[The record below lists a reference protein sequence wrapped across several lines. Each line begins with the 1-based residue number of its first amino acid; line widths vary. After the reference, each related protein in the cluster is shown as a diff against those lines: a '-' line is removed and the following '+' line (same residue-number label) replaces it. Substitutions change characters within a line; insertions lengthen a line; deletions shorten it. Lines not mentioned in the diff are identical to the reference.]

1 MCASGHPK
9 ITFLHPSKLLL
20 QKKKI
25 ENKIEKI
32 STKMTDIK
40 KIVISAPV
48 VSYSNKK
55 HKGKF
60 MNEKKKIMFVTLII
74 FPFQLLSVLR

>member
-1 MCASGHPK
+1 
-9 ITFLHPSKLLL
+9 
-20 QKKKI
+20 
-25 ENKIEKI
+25 
-32 STKMTDIK
+32 MTDIK

-60 MNEKKKIMFVTLII
+60 MNEKKKIMFMTLII